1 MNKTIGKY
9 ICAWAVVCLAGCSN
23 EVPQEGQTAVASFHV
38 ATRAA
43 DNTAEREIT
52 DQQFVRL
59 YVAER
64 RPESGKP
71 EATDPSD
78 QYWDRYNVVL
88 YCDKYYDLEGQTYH
102 VENLPGVWHKF
113 AFVCV
118 PDISQGMGSGMFPT
132 QNTFL
137 TYKDLYDFAID
148 YRPVLDYQVA
158 LNEASKE
165 DLAIYR
171 KIIDRWSI
179 PTCRPTKEC

>member
-71 EATDPSD
+71 EATGPSD

-118 PDISQGMGSGMFPT
+118 PDISQGMGSGMFPA

-137 TYKDLYDFAID
+137 TYKDLYDFAD
-148 YRPVLDYQVA
+148 
-158 LNEASKE
+158 
-165 DLAIYR
+165 R
-171 KIIDRWSI
+171 KSVV
-179 PTCRPTKEC
+179 

>member
-88 YCDKYYDLEGQTYH
+88 YCDKYYDWRDKPIMSRICPEFG
-102 VENLPGVWHKF
+102 
-113 AFVCV
+113 
-118 PDISQGMGSGMFPT
+118 ISLLSC
-132 QNTFL
+132 
-137 TYKDLYDFAID
+137 A
-148 YRPVLDYQVA
+148 
-158 LNEASKE
+158 
-165 DLAIYR
+165 
-171 KIIDRWSI
+171 
-179 PTCRPTKEC
+179 CRI

>member
-137 TYKDLYDFAID
+137 T
-148 YRPVLDYQVA
+148 
-158 LNEASKE
+158 STT
-165 DLAIYR
+165 
-171 KIIDRWSI
+171 DRYWTIKS
-179 PTCRPTKEC
+179 R

>member
-78 QYWDRYNVVL
+78 FALSIYL
-88 YCDKYYDLEGQTYH
+88 YMIFVSATKLRF
-102 VENLPGVWHKF
+102 LP
-113 AFVCV
+113 
-118 PDISQGMGSGMFPT
+118 SG
-132 QNTFL
+132 
-137 TYKDLYDFAID
+137 
-148 YRPVLDYQVA
+148 
-158 LNEASKE
+158 
-165 DLAIYR
+165 
-171 KIIDRWSI
+171 
-179 PTCRPTKEC
+179 

>member
-1 MNKTIGKY
+1 MRTRKRSWIKNSGQKGLDAMNKTIGKY

-71 EATDPSD
+71 EATGPSD

-118 PDISQGMGSGMFPT
+118 PDISQGMGSGMFPA
-132 QNTFL
+132 QNTFSRS
-137 TYKDLYDFAID
+137 TT
-148 YRPVLDYQVA
+148 
-158 LNEASKE
+158 
-165 DLAIYR
+165 
-171 KIIDRWSI
+171 DRYWTI
-179 PTCRPTKEC
+179 KPR

>member
-118 PDISQGMGSGMFPT
+118 PDITKGW
-132 QNTFL
+132 
-137 TYKDLYDFAID
+137 
-148 YRPVLDYQVA
+148 
-158 LNEASKE
+158 EAGCFR
-165 DLAIYR
+165 L
-171 KIIDRWSI
+171 KIRF
-179 PTCRPTKEC
+179 

>member
-43 DNTAEREIT
+43 DNTAEREVT

-71 EATDPSD
+71 
-78 QYWDRYNVVL
+78 RL
-88 YCDKYYDLEGQTYH
+88 
-102 VENLPGVWHKF
+102 
-113 AFVCV
+113 
-118 PDISQGMGSGMFPT
+118 
-132 QNTFL
+132 
-137 TYKDLYDFAID
+137 
-148 YRPVLDYQVA
+148 PVLRI
-158 LNEASKE
+158 N
-165 DLAIYR
+165 IG
-171 KIIDRWSI
+171 IGIMWSCI
-179 PTCRPTKEC
+179 ATNIMTWRDKPIMSRICPEFGISLLSCACRI

>member
-23 EVPQEGQTAVASFHV
+23 EVPQEGQTGGRLIPCGYTRRGQYRREGDNRSAV
-38 ATRAA
+38 
-43 DNTAEREIT
+43 
-52 DQQFVRL
+52 VRL

-137 TYKDLYDFAID
+137 TYNDLYDFAID
-148 YRPVLDYQVA
+148 YRPGIGLSSRV
-158 LNEASKE
+158 E
-165 DLAIYR
+165 
-171 KIIDRWSI
+171 
-179 PTCRPTKEC
+179 

>member
-1 MNKTIGKY
+1 MRLGGGLPLPDARMRFRKKGKRRWPHSMWLH
-9 ICAWAVVCLAGCSN
+9 A
-23 EVPQEGQTAVASFHV
+23 H
-38 ATRAA
+38 A

-71 EATDPSD
+71 EATGPSD

-118 PDISQGMGSGMFPT
+118 PDISQGMGSGMFPA

-148 YRPVLDYQVA
+148 YRPVLDYQAA

-165 DLAIYR
+165 TWRFTVKSSTAG
-171 KIIDRWSI
+171 SI